1 MFMIVATKPLDDG
14 TAGFRFNILGRKDL
28 VRRRKLLSRGF
39 KIERKKSMVTI
50 HARRLTIYVE
60 HATNPRMLRHFAG

>member
-14 TAGFRFNILGRKDL
+14 TAGFRFNILGRKGL

>member
-1 MFMIVATKPLDDG
+1 MFMIIATKSLDDG
-14 TAGFRFNILGRKDL
+14 TAGFRFNILGRKGL